1 LIAWRWL
8 SGWRCLGSSCLAS
21 APSRYLSG
29 AINSSTINPIVVASR
44 PEDMGIFNPAQQ
56 ASPYEMSDMRLDAIG
71 LGGGNI
77 DFSLFAKNI
86 FNETACIPELQGVL
100 NSAFNATFGVAGTS
114 GALQCIPLPPRM
126 AGASLQVS
134 F

>member
-1 LIAWRWL
+1 L
-8 SGWRCLGSSCLAS
+8 SVDRVSLSYHIHDH
-21 APSRYLSG
+21 SRFE
-29 AINSSTINPIVVASR
+29 A
-44 PEDMGIFNPAQQ
+44 DMRTFNPMQQ
-56 ASPYEMSDMRLDAIG
+56 TSPHEMSAMRLEIIV

-86 FNETACIPELQGVL
+86 FNEEACVPEQQGVL
-100 NSAFNATFGVAGTS
+100 NSVPNGTFGVAGTS